1 MASAMRVACLKIPDF
16 PIAAHRRAEDAAEL
30 PGLPMIVVQGE
41 GKQAVVAA
49 ASETARSGGIEL
61 GMRAADARAQ
71 HPGLREWDWSPTL
84 YDEVQ
89 TELAATLLAASPRVN
104 RAGLGAFWLDA
115 GGWDRMGGEQAFIEA
130 ARSAALAA
138 GYPEARIGIAD
149 TAAAARAATRLRDG
163 AVQQIKSG
171 NDARFLATLPLRVLP
186 ISEELLELLAAL
198 GLETVG
204 ELAELEAGEV
214 EARLGAEGVQAH
226 RWARGLDDGKE
237 GPFGGRPPSDW
248 SAEVEF
254 PGPIEQLEPLLF
266 LLKSCLDNLS
276 DALAAQGLCLRGFEL
291 TIETEDGPAQQTIRP
306 ARPTRQVS
314 LLLKLCRTA
323 LEDLRLSGRTLG
335 LRIEA
340 EEVVPAVAEQAD
352 LFEPPRPDPDA
363 LASALTR
370 LQGRWG
376 PESVV
381 RPAAAD
387 SHRPEKAGRWEPVD
401 LMSELVRAPSSRG
414 TVGQNGGPLLHV
426 ARHGPRHLTGH
437 RAPNVRDGTPVVPS
451 LPRRDART
459 SLTSCASLGLEDG
472 QEALSGNGEESMP
485 AESLALVLRL
495 WSQPRPL
502 NVRIEAGQPGAVAV
516 DGDWRAIHSLQGPER
531 LSGEWWEDHYRREYY
546 RVSTVSGDLL
556 WVFYDPRRRGWFWHG
571 WWD

>member
-1 MASAMRVACLKIPDF
+1 MV
-16 PIAAHRRAEDAAEL
+16 
-30 PGLPMIVVQGE
+30 VVQGE

-49 ASETARSGGIEL
+49 ASEAARSGGIEL

-71 HPGLREWDWSPTL
+71 HPGLKEWTWAPTL

-89 TELAATLLAASPRVN
+89 TELAATLLAASPRVS

-149 TAAAARAATRLRDG
+149 TAAAARAATRLRGG

-171 NDARFLATLPLRVLP
+171 NDARFLATLPLRVLS
-186 ISEELLELLAAL
+186 ISEELLQLLAAL
-198 GLETVG
+198 GIETVG
-204 ELAELEAGEV
+204 ELADLEVGEV
-214 EARLGAEGVQAH
+214 ETRLGAEGVQAH

-237 GPFGGRPPSDW
+237 GPFGGRPPPDW

-254 PGPIEQLEPLLF
+254 SGPVEQLEPLLF

-276 DALAAQGLCLRGFEL
+276 DALAAQGLCLRGFAL
-291 TIETEDGPAQQTIRP
+291 TIETEDGPAQQAIRP

-323 LEDLRLSGRTLG
+323 LEDLRLSGRALG

-387 SHRPEKAGRWEPVD
+387 SHRPEKAGRWEPVE
-401 LMSELVRAPSSRG
+401 LMSELVRAPSR
-414 TVGQNGGPLLHV
+414 TVGHGRGPLLHV
-426 ARHGPRHLTGH
+426 ARHRQGTLTGH
-437 RAPNVRDGTPVVPS
+437 RAPNVRDGTPAVPS
-451 LPRRDART
+451 LPRWDARS
-459 SLTSCASLGLEDG
+459 SLTSCAPLELV
-472 QEALSGNGEESMP
+472 ELNGNGGEGRATSRDAP
-485 AESLALVLRL
+485 ALVLRL
-495 WSQPRPL
+495 WSRPQPL

-516 DGDWRAIHSLQGPER
+516 DGDWRTVCSLQGPER

-546 RVSTVSGDLL
+546 RVSTVSGGLL
-556 WVFYDPRRRGWFWHG
+556 WVFYDPRRHGWFWHG